1 MATTPFTTGCSSF
14 IKFAKK
20 MLMGVPRKEMM
31 PTGLLSKATEGLIK
45 EFASVDRLT
54 GKTPSYDATP
64 AGSPSMCW
72 KRDAGN
78 IT

>member
-1 MATTPFTTGCSSF
+1 
-14 IKFAKK
+14 

-54 GKTPSYDATP
+54 GKTPS
-64 AGSPSMCW
+64 
-72 KRDAGN
+72 
-78 IT
+78 